1 MECPQ
6 RLVSRNVR
14 FRNDTE
20 TSPLTFEF
28 LCIDVTNSIVKSSW
42 KEDPRFSVE
51 RNDSESAVAWAS
63 MNSSEFFSAQ
73 RIYASLCSL
82 HETGFIWVENPIQKG
97 LQPSWPEGASRQM
110 YSIAGFHQ
118 LHCT

>member
-1 MECPQ
+1 MEYPQ

-42 KEDPRFSVE
+42 KEDPRFAVE

-63 MNSSEFFSAQ
+63 MNSSEFFSSQ
-73 RIYASLCSL
+73 LIYASLCSL